1 MNDTRDQ
8 LRELG
13 LDRDDVVMVHASMRA
28 VRCDVKELVSALVD
42 TAGTVVAYVDW
53 EMESDD
59 AVFDPKTARA
69 TRDHGILAETIR
81 AWPGAIRS
89 AHPDAGVSAI
99 GDKAAW
105 ITAKHPF
112 QYGYGEGSPLHKLVL
127 ARGKVLMLGAPL
139 DTVTL
144 LHHSE
149 HVASI
154 PDKRVTHYER
164 RMAEGGTSPM
174 ANVVRFEEFETSEPV
189 SQVFPKDHF
198 GRIAVEYLESG
209 RGRVGAVGSA
219 TAHVFDAAE
228 LHEFAVAWL
237 ERHAR

>member
-1 MNDTRDQ
+1 VSDRIREQ
-8 LRELG
+8 LGELG
-13 LDRDDVVMVHASMRA
+13 LDKGDVVMVHASMRA
-28 VRCDVKELVSALVD
+28 VRCDVNEVVRALVD

-99 GDKAAW
+99 GERAAW
-105 ITAKHPF
+105 LTEKHPL

-144 LHHSE
+144 LHFSE
-149 HVASI
+149 HVASV

-164 RMAEGGTSPM
+164 RMASGET
-174 ANVVRFEEFETSEPV
+174 VRFEEFETSEPV
-189 SQVFPKDHF
+189 SEVFPKDHF
-198 GRIAVEYLESG
+198 GRIAVDFLETG
-209 RGRVGAVGSA
+209 RGRVGHVGSA
-219 TAHVFDAAE
+219 TAHVFDAPE
-228 LHEFAVAWL
+228 LHDFAVAWL
-237 ERHAR
+237 EKHAR